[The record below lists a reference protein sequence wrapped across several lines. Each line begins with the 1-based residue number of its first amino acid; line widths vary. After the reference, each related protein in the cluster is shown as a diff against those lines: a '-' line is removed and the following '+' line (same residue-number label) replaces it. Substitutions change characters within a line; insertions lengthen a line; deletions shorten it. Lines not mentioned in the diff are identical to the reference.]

1 MLIRRGL
8 LETPAPPS
16 VLNTHQTRL
25 FSSRDSSS
33 SSNCSSSSSSDLEII
48 LAQTDRHGLQFE
60 FAAACSWRAAN
71 PHSNIVSKQQQ
82 QQQQQ
87 QQHIK
92 GAWWI
97 CVFAVSFI
105 CIAKHAL
112 SSESRGKD
120 CKHQG
125 SQAPPAICV
134 FGAPVLLGDTGVGK
148 SSLALR
154 FCRGR
159 FPLYHEVTIGAAF
172 LQQTVRLGEGNQLK
186 LYIWDTGGQ
195 ERFRA
200 MAPLY
205 YRDAAGAV
213 VVYDITAPSSLDA
226 VKFWTGELRQH
237 LSRCSIAVAANKW
250 DLLQQ
255 QQQEQQQQQQQEQ
268 QQQQPTDASAVPQQP
283 KAEPAPQ
290 DEKVDLTEI
299 DRGIENVRS
308 FCASNNFNFVE
319 CSARTGYNVN
329 RLFEDLARDMFTQ
342 LKDAGPVEL

>member
-1 MLIRRGL
+1 MGCSISSCEL
-8 LETPAPPS
+8 LAGRCPQPASSTSAYRPLLDAAITATAAFGAAAAPSS
-16 VLNTHQTRL
+16 VLFRASKSRL
-25 FSSRDSSS
+25 S
-33 SSNCSSSSSSDLEII
+33 LE
-48 LAQTDRHGLQFE
+48 
-60 FAAACSWRAAN
+60 
-71 PHSNIVSKQQQ
+71 
-82 QQQQQ
+82 
-87 QQHIK
+87 
-92 GAWWI
+92 
-97 CVFAVSFI
+97 
-105 CIAKHAL
+105 
-112 SSESRGKD
+112 GK
-120 CKHQG
+120 
-125 SQAPPAICV
+125 I
-134 FGAPVLLGDTGVGK
+134 VLLGDTGVGK

-255 QQQEQQQQQQQEQ
+255 QQQQQEEPAGDESAAARQ
-268 QQQQPTDASAVPQQP
+268 ANADDASPQGL
-283 KAEPAPQ
+283 AEQA
-290 DEKVDLTEI
+290 DLVEI
-299 DRGIENVRS
+299 NRGIENVKS
-308 FCASNNFNFVE
+308 FCAANKFVFVE
-319 CSARTGYNVN
+319 CSAKTGHNVS
-329 RLFEDLARDMFTQ
+329 RLFEDLAREVFAQ
-342 LKDAGPVEL
+342 LKEAAPPEL